1 MQIAIQI
8 NYNMEIKRIG
18 SKTKWENKVS
28 YSRAVVCGQYLE
40 IAGTTAVD
48 EEGNIVGLGDS
59 YAQAKYIIEKIQKVL
74 NQEGLDLKHVVRTR
88 MFVTNIDDW
97 EAIGRAH
104 GECFK
109 GINPSSTLL
118 EISRLIDERLLVE
131 IEMTAINQKEIV
143 NSFHSI

>member
-8 NYNMEIKRIG
+8 NNNMDIKRIG

-28 YSRAVVCGQYLE
+28 YSRAVVCGQYVE

-48 EEGNIVGLGDS
+48 EQGNVVGPEDPYG
-59 YAQAKYIIEKIQKVL
+59 QAKFIIEKIQKVL
-74 NQEGLDLKHVVRTR
+74 NQQGLDLKHVVRTR
-88 MFVTNIDDW
+88 MFVTNIEDW
-97 EAIGRAH
+97 EEIGKAH

-109 GINPSSTLL
+109 GINPCSTLL